1 MVTDLKLF
9 KEAFKTELLRSI
21 QNKYGRIP
29 SALFLADEFNR
40 RAQGS
45 EAILREALR
54 KSLLGE
60 SIPTLDKIRVLKGWL
75 NINLDDLLT

>member
-29 SALFLADEFNR
+29 SAQFLADEFNKR
-40 RAQGS
+40 VRGS
-45 EAILREALR
+45 EAISREALR
-54 KSLLGE
+54 KWLRGE
-60 SIPTLDKIRVLKGWL
+60 SIPSLDKIKVLRGWL
-75 NINLDDLLT
+75 CLDLDGFLD